1 MPVSFGE
8 RIRRMWN
15 AFSNRDPTEVPM
27 ATATYSYR
35 PDAPRLSGGNERSII
50 ASVENQIANDVA
62 RMTFRHVRVNQN
74 ERFVEEIDSE
84 LNKRL
89 RIFANKDESSRQF
102 IQNVVLSMF
111 DEGEVAIVPVDTDTD
126 IDTSGS
132 FKIYSWRV
140 GAIRQGQPDKVQV
153 QVYNDS
159 TGLFEELWYY

>member
-74 ERFVEEIDSE
+74 ERFVEEID
-84 LNKRL
+84 
-89 RIFANKDESSRQF
+89 
-102 IQNVVLSMF
+102 
-111 DEGEVAIVPVDTDTD
+111 
-126 IDTSGS
+126 
-132 FKIYSWRV
+132 
-140 GAIRQGQPDKVQV
+140 
-153 QVYNDS
+153 
-159 TGLFEELWYY
+159 